1 MILLEEK
8 IFTNE
13 SANVSKAAKTIL
25 VQERLY
31 YYVSVWY
38 HCISRE
44 TVATHQCLCTV
55 NRAITTV
62 QYGRILH
69 ALLIQKYCIGKI

>member
-31 YYVSVWY
+31 YYVSV
-38 HCISRE
+38 
-44 TVATHQCLCTV
+44 
-55 NRAITTV
+55 
-62 QYGRILH
+62 
-69 ALLIQKYCIGKI
+69 